1 MRGFG
6 WFFGLIG
13 LMCLIG
19 SGAAA
24 LTLDGDL
31 PLIVK
36 GAGGLG
42 AALLVVWVAVDWTM
56 IQEYRN
62 DQTSARSLNAMVAT
76 LLGFAI
82 AVTANVAAHGSTWRW
97 DATKNKQYTLSGQ
110 SVDLVKKLDRQVE
123 LLAFFTKGAP
133 EQKNFQTLMEQY
145 TANSSQLKVEYHD
158 PAEEPLLAEK
168 ENITSEGGTVIL
180 RAGGKEK
187 RIEYTFDESSITNA
201 LILVTSDAQHKVCV
215 VSGHGEMDPEDASTQ
230 AGFGYAKEK
239 LEGQNYTV
247 TKIALTETA
256 PSPATC
262 EVVIL
267 AAPQSEVLPAE
278 LDRLAQYVAAGGS
291 LIALLD
297 PSVPVSVANDFA
309 RYGIK
314 VGDDVVIETSP
325 YRMMQNNPFGLII
338 DQASYEQHPLTAKL
352 SGNSVLFLARSVGA
366 GEAVSGVTVKELARA
381 SEQSWGESDYQ
392 DQAAEP
398 APTEGRDRIGKVPV
412 MAVAE
417 VQDPAGLRTKTEVAA
432 PVTPEGMPAVP
443 AAPAAPAV
451 PELPRQAGGK
461 VVVVGDMDF
470 ASNQLVANGLNQDL
484 LLNTVAWMA
493 GEDEQIGIRPN
504 EAAKGKLEMSTMG
517 LLLCWLV
524 SLVLMPGAMIVGAI
538 GTYVYRRRL

>member
-13 LMCLIG
+13 AMCLIG

-31 PLIVK
+31 PLVVK

-42 AALLVVWVAVDWTM
+42 VALMVVWVAVDWTM
-56 IQEYRN
+56 IQDYRN
-62 DQTSARSLNAMVAT
+62 DQTSARSLNATVAT

-123 LLAFFTKGAP
+123 LLAFFTKGSP
-133 EQKNFQTLMEQY
+133 EQKNFETLMEQY
-145 TANSSQLKVEYHD
+145 AANSSQLKVEYHD

-180 RAGGKEK
+180 RAGSKEK

-215 VSGHGEMDPEDASTQ
+215 VGGHGEMDPEDGNTQ
-230 AGFGYAKEK
+230 AGFGYAKDK
-239 LEGQNYTV
+239 LEAQNYTV
-247 TKIALTETA
+247 TKITLTETA

-267 AAPQSEVLPAE
+267 AAPQTEVLPAE
-278 LDRLAQYVAAGGS
+278 LDRLAQYVAAGGA

-297 PSVPVSVANDFA
+297 PSVPLSVANDFA

-352 SGNSVLFLARSVGA
+352 SGNSVLFLARSVGVG
-366 GEAVSGVTVKELARA
+366 GEVAGVTVKELART

-417 VQDPAGLRTKTEVAA
+417 VQDPANIRTKTEVAV
-432 PVTPEGMPAVP
+432 PVTPDGLPAVP
-443 AAPAAPAV
+443 VAPTSAA

-493 GEDEQIGIRPN
+493 GEEDQIGIRPN

-524 SLVLMPGAMIVGAI
+524 SLVLMPGAMIIGAI